1 MWWQLDQWFIL
12 GDTGAVSHSV
22 GPFKK
27 QIKYIYICIYLYQR
41 GEPSLSYVVKMK
53 SVYK

>member
-22 GPFKK
+22 GPLKK
-27 QIKYIYICIYLYQR
+27 QIKYICLYLYQR
-41 GEPSLSYVVKMK
+41 GEPSLSYVCCEDEECL
-53 SVYK
+53 